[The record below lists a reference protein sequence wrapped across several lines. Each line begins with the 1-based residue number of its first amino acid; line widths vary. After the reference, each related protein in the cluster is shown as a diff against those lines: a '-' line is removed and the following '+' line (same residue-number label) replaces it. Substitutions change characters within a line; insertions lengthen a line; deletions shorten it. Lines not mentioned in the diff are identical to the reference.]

1 MLVKIRRALVLYS
14 EQVPKVSNTHREQR
28 EQQILD
34 GARGCFAQ
42 RGYDQTTVRELEA
55 AIGLSS
61 GAIFSY
67 YPTKLD
73 LFIALA
79 AQDAERA
86 AELWRAGGM
95 AGLVDGIY
103 AEAGQLSAS
112 YLELGRRIWSDPVFR
127 AKWQDRGTPLVDAVE
142 ASVAAAV
149 QSGRAR
155 SDVSLEALSEYALVV
170 LDGLLLRI
178 RIGMLPDQLTD
189 VIALY
194 EKTIRGDS
202 PRP

>member
-1 MLVKIRRALVLYS
+1 
-14 EQVPKVSNTHREQR
+14 VPKVSDAHRVQR
-28 EQQILD
+28 RQQILD
-34 GARGCFAQ
+34 GARACFAQ

-55 AIGLSS
+55 TTGLSS

-79 AQDAERA
+79 AQDAERMA
-86 AELWRAGGM
+86 QLWRTGGM
-95 AGLVDGIY
+95 AGLVNGIY

-127 AKWQDRGTPLVDAVE
+127 AKWQDRGAPLIEAVE
-142 ASVAAAV
+142 AGLAAAV
-149 QSGRAR
+149 EAGHAR
-155 SDVSLEALSEYALVV
+155 TDMSPEALSAYALVV

-178 RIGMLPDQLTD
+178 RIGMLPDELTD

-194 EKTIRGDS
+194 EQTIRGDPTTAS
-202 PRP
+202 SADRAANA